1 MKQTT
6 APTALLKF
14 SRGNNKLPKSTMIFS
29 LPAGHS
35 CPGAKDCKSSVSVDP
50 VTGKAS
56 ITDGEAKVFR
66 CYAATSELIYK
77 GVREARQHN
86 FDLLKPF
93 ANQKDVDG
101 MVKLILTS
109 MNEKGMKG
117 VERVRVHESGDYFSL
132 YYFQAWMQ
140 VATAFPEVKFYSYT
154 KSLPHVVKGQEAG
167 IIPPNFLFTA
177 SKGGHFDY
185 LIERHGFK
193 SVTVTTNQAET
204 EQALKDGGVFDH
216 DDNLALGG
224 SDFYLKVHGQQPKG
238 TPAAKYWDMLVKS
251 GRGGYNKKA
260 GKANGGKVIQ
270 MKPIKAKQAK
280 RKAA

>member
-1 MKQTT
+1 MKQTPAIAEAT
-6 APTALLKF
+6 LKF

-50 VTGKAS
+50 VTGKPT

-77 GVREARQHN
+77 GVREARNHN
-86 FDLLKPF
+86 FDLLKPL
-93 ANQKDVDG
+93 AQQKDVDG
-101 MVKLILTS
+101 MVKLILRS
-109 MNEKGMKG
+109 MAAKGMNG
-117 VERVRVHESGDYFSL
+117 VTRVRVHESGDYFMLS
-132 YYFQAWMQ
+132 YFQAWMQ
-140 VATAFPEVKFYSYT
+140 VATAFPDVKFYSYT

-193 SVTVTTNQAET
+193 SVTVTTTAEQT
-204 EQALKDGGVFDH
+204 ALAKAEGGIFDH

-224 SDFYLKVHGQQPKG
+224 SDFYLQVHGQQPKG
-238 TPAAKYWDMLVKS
+238 TPAAKYWDVLVKS

-260 GKANGGKVIQ
+260 GKANGGKVIP
-270 MKPIKAKQAK
+270 MKPAKPK